1 MVDTESKI
9 LLLEPREQFDAAFVG
24 YVDRFGQQTIACY
37 DHEKVIETFKSQG
50 MSDDEAREFFSYNT
64 IGAWAGEGTPC
75 FLFSSSPPDLL

>member
-1 MVDTESKI
+1 MPEESKL
-9 LLLEPREQFDAAFVG
+9 LLLEPRDQFDAAFVG
-24 YVDRFGQQTIACY
+24 YVDRFGQDTIACY

-75 FLFSSSPPDLL
+75 FLFKDEL